1 MRLFAPLQILLPSLI
16 LCFGFTLGNQKLIY
30 QGSLEGIKTTWTIEQ
45 NTDKIAI
52 EGQSKGNDIKLEYSP
67 SFSLLHYFELEPN
80 SKPLE
85 ITRKDNQ
92 LLVQNK
98 DLSKSLLLGK
108 LPWVQDFKFGL
119 RPFLQEKAKE
129 FSFSIFYAKECSL
142 HDMIAT
148 KEIEETIDIDGQKYE
163 TQKVKITLK
172 GFKKRFWKAEVWFD
186 KKTHLMIRYRS
197 NEGPGTPHNTVNL
210 ISS

>member
-1 MRLFAPLQILLPSLI
+1 MRLFTPLQILLPSLI
-16 LCFGFTLGNQKLIY
+16 LCLGFTLENQKLIY
-30 QGSLEGIKTTWTIEQ
+30 QGSLEGIKTTWTIEH

-92 LLVQNK
+92 LIVQNK

-119 RPFLQEKAKE
+119 RPFL
-129 FSFSIFYAKECSL
+129 
-142 HDMIAT
+142 
-148 KEIEETIDIDGQKYE
+148 
-163 TQKVKITLK
+163 
-172 GFKKRFWKAEVWFD
+172 
-186 KKTHLMIRYRS
+186 
-197 NEGPGTPHNTVNL
+197 
-210 ISS
+210 